1 MPTIDD
7 DARIAAAA
15 ISRRD
20 VLVGA
25 GALAAAAALP
35 ARAAAADVIKIGY
48 VSPRSG
54 GMASVVASDGYV
66 LDQVRAALKS
76 GLAIAGKTYEV
87 QILDRDTQSD
97 PKRAADLTKSLIAE
111 DQVDLVLS
119 SFTPETVN
127 PVADVCE
134 AAGVPGLFNVCPWEA
149 FYFGRGAKPGQP
161 SPFKWTYIFSFGV
174 AEFAKSYLSQW
185 TQIPTNK
192 KVGVLYPGDPDG
204 NALRHALIPMLQNG
218 GFTVID
224 PGPFDDGSA
233 DFTAQIELFQKE
245 QCEILNSF
253 MIPPDSPVFFRQAAL
268 AGLTKQIKIFDVA
281 KAGLVPGDIAAM
293 GSLGYRVTSSNY
305 WHRAF
310 PYASPLTGQAGGA
323 LADAYEKATGAQA
336 LPQLGAGLGLFDA
349 GVEAL
354 KAAGTPKDKAA
365 LAKAIAMLDVMT
377 INGRVN
383 FRGGPVANAAV
394 MPTLGVQ
401 YIKAKQGPFKLDVVL
416 VDNTGDPNVP
426 VQGKL
431 VPYSSGAA

>member
-1 MPTIDD
+1 MSFHDD
-7 DARIAAAA
+7 NLRAA
-15 ISRRD
+15 IPALSRRD
-20 VLVGA
+20 LLLGA
-25 GALAAAAALP
+25 GAAAVAAALP

-54 GMASVVASDGYV
+54 GMASVVATDGFMME
-66 LDQVRAALKS
+66 QARAALKS
-76 GLAIAGKTYEV
+76 GLTIGDKTYEV

-97 PKRAADLTKSLIAE
+97 PKRAADLTKSLITQ

-119 SFTPETVN
+119 SFTPETIN

-134 AAGVPGLFNVCPWEA
+134 GAGVPGLFNVCPWEA

-192 KVGVLYPGDPDG
+192 KVGVLFPGDPDG
-204 NALRHALIPMLQNG
+204 NALRQALIPMLQNG
-218 GFTVID
+218 GFAVID
-224 PGPFDDGSA
+224 PGPFDDGSP
-233 DFTAQIELFQKE
+233 DFAAQIALSQKE

-268 AGLTKQIKIFDVA
+268 AGLTKQIKICQVA
-281 KAGLVPGDIAAM
+281 KAALVPGDITAM
-293 GSLGYRVTSSNY
+293 GSLGYRISTNNY

-310 PYASPLTGQAGGA
+310 PYTSPLTGQAAGA
-323 LADAYEKATGAQA
+323 LADAYEKATGAQS
-336 LPQLGAGLGLFDA
+336 LPQLGAGLALFDA
-349 GVEAL
+349 GVAAL

-365 LAKAIAMLDVMT
+365 LAKAIATLDVMT
-377 INGRVN
+377 IDGRVD
-383 FRGGPVANAAV
+383 FRSGPVPNVAV
-394 MPTLGVQ
+394 MPSLGVQ
-401 YIKAKQGPFKLDVVL
+401 YVKAKQGPFKLDVV
-416 VDNTGDPNVP
+416 VIDNTGDSNVP

-431 VPYSSGAA
+431 VPYSS

>member
-1 MPTIDD
+1 MSTIDD
-7 DARIAAAA
+7 FARNTPMAL
-15 ISRRD
+15 SRRN

-25 GALAAAAALP
+25 GALAATAALP
-35 ARAAAADVIKIGY
+35 SRAAAADVIKIGY

-54 GMASVVASDGYV
+54 GMASVVATDGFM

-76 GLAIAGKTYEV
+76 GLTVGDKTYEV

-97 PKRAADLTKSLIAE
+97 PKRAADLTKSLITQ

-134 AAGVPGLFNVCPWEA
+134 GAEVPGLFNVCPWEA
-149 FYFGRGAKPGQP
+149 FYFARGAKPGQP

-174 AEFAKSYLSQW
+174 AEFAKSFLSQW
-185 TQIPTNK
+185 IQIPTNK

-233 DFTAQIELFQKE
+233 DFTAQIALFQKE

-253 MIPPDSPVFFRQAAL
+253 MIPPDSPVFLRQAAL
-268 AGLTKQIKIFDVA
+268 AGLTKQIKICQVA

-293 GSLGYRVTSSNY
+293 GSLGYRITTGNY

-310 PYASPLTGQAGGA
+310 PYKSSLTGQEAGA
-323 LADAYEKATGAQA
+323 LADAYEKASGAQV
-336 LPQLGAGLGLFDA
+336 LPQLGAGLALFDVA
-349 GVEAL
+349 AEAL

-365 LAKAIAMLDVMT
+365 LAKAIAALDVT
-377 INGRVN
+377 TVDGRVN
-383 FRGGPVANAAV
+383 FRGGPVPNVAV

-401 YIKAKQGPFKLDVVL
+401 YVKAKQGPFKLDAIL
-416 VDNTGDPNVP
+416 IDNTGDTNVP
-426 VQGKL
+426 VQGKM
-431 VPYSSGAA
+431 VPYSS